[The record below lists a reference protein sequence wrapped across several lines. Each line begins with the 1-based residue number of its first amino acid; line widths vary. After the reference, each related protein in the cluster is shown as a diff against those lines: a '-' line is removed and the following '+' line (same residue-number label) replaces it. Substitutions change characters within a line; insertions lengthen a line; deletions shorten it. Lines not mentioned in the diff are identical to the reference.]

1 MIIKKFE
8 TYIKEMGYKSLKF
21 IIYGF
26 YFLRQSKKG
35 YIYLNGIKKFE
46 NYSFQ
51 YKILNKTPK
60 QQLH

>member
-1 MIIKKFE
+1 
-8 TYIKEMGYKSLKF
+8 MGYKSLKF

-35 YIYLNGIKKFE
+35 YIYLIRGNGIKKFE
-46 NYSFQ
+46 NYNFQ

-60 QQLH
+60 QQLR

>member
-1 MIIKKFE
+1 MIVKKFE

-35 YIYLNGIKKFE
+35 YIYLM
-46 NYSFQ
+46 
-51 YKILNKTPK
+51 
-60 QQLH
+60 